1 MKQRTTFQNK
11 MFKALKNM
19 FIYILLPW
27 APLVF
32 VAKLYSNHQV
42 ICVVFEI
49 YTINPDKI
57 AYFTFLL
64 F

>member
-1 MKQRTTFQNK
+1 
-11 MFKALKNM
+11 M

-42 ICVVFEI
+42 TCVVFEI
-49 YTINPDKI
+49 YTIHPDKM
-57 AYFTFLL
+57 AYFTFVLL
-64 F
+64 